1 MWQITWMLG
10 FLPDWFWSLILILG
24 VVGLIAS
31 WILKKIPFVSS
42 NALAIKVISV
52 IFLLVGVYF
61 QGVFANEAKWQ
72 AEMKKLEEQV
82 KEAENK
88 ATETNTKL
96 AAEIEEKKKLA
107 AQKNREIVKFI
118 DRWQTKEILKEVP
131 VEGPERIRVEEVIKY
146 IENCPV
152 PKEMIDIHNNA
163 AKGVKK

>member
-10 FLPDWFWSLILILG
+10 LLPDWFWSLILILG
-24 VVGLIAS
+24 VIGLIAS
-31 WILKKIPFVSS
+31 WILKKIPFISS
-42 NALAIKVISV
+42 NALAIKVISI

-82 KEAENK
+82 KTAEAKSDQANK
-88 ATETNTKL
+88 DL
-96 AAEIEEKKKLA
+96 AKEIEEKKKLA
-107 AQKNREIVKFI
+107 EQKNKEVVKFI

-131 VEGPERIRVEEVIKY
+131 VEGPERVRVEEVIKY